1 MLPELPMHIEAL
13 FRKAATYP
21 GCPELDTL
29 RKAVAAALRNA
40 TPPAAGKGE
49 G

>member
-1 MLPELPMHIEAL
+1 MPPELPPHLEAL

-29 RKAVAAALRNA
+29 RAAVISALHT
-40 TPPAAGKGE
+40 TPARVEGE
-49 G
+49 R